1 MALPA
6 VLDLSA
12 LAGARPPPIA
22 GSLETSPG
30 VRVRLHWQ
38 PGCNLGRGAWLA
50 DFHSAAGTPLL
61 LARRVVLVADMWA
74 SHRIP
79 AGDFPERVLRVRR
92 NTIEQDVTIDGSLVT
107 VDLRGVDPALLDLG
121 SGAVTIEIDAL
132 A

>member
-6 VLDLSA
+6 TLDLSA

-22 GSLETSPG
+22 GTLETTPSIRMRLWWHPG
-30 VRVRLHWQ
+30 IN
-38 PGCNLGRGAWLA
+38 GGRGAWLA

-61 LARRVVLVADMWA
+61 LARRVVLTGDMWA

-79 AGDFPERVLRVRR
+79 AGDLPDLVLRVRR
-92 NTIEQDVTIDGSLVT
+92 NTLEREVKIDGEVVT

-121 SGAVTIEIDAL
+121 SSAVTIEIDAL
-132 A
+132 